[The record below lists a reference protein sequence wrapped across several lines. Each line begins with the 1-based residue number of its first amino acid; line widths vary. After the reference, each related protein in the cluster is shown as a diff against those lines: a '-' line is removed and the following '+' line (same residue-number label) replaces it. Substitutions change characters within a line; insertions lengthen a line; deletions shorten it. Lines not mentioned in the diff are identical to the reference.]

1 LTLLAAYTFSKTT
14 DDNFTSTS
22 TPLNTAR
29 WAQNPLNRKAEKSQ
43 SSFNVPHR
51 LSFTYLW
58 QPFTGKQLAGSRALA
73 LVAGNWQ
80 LSGTTTFQSG
90 LPFTVLVPGDPA
102 NLGTFGTNIRAN
114 RVGPSRPDGFH
125 QDPFLWLSPTAFR
138 DPDKAT
144 DAKCIAAPASCV
156 YYGNLGRLTESGP
169 GVNNWDIG
177 VSRRF
182 PFSEKQALEFRFE
195 MFNAFNRAHFDTPS
209 NGTGTPVFL
218 RVTSTNPQIPNR
230 DLQFAL
236 KYVF

>member
-1 LTLLAAYTFSKTT
+1 MWPK
-14 DDNFTSTS
+14 
-22 TPLNTAR
+22 
-29 WAQNPLNRKAEKSQ
+29 K
-43 SSFNVPHR
+43 
-51 LSFTYLW
+51 
-58 QPFTGKQLAGSRALA
+58 
-73 LVAGNWQ
+73 
-80 LSGTTTFQSG
+80 
-90 LPFTVLVPGDPA
+90 
-102 NLGTFGTNIRAN
+102 
-114 RVGPSRPDGFH
+114 PDGFH

-144 DAKCIAAPASCV
+144 DAKCIAAPGSCN

-182 PFSEKQALEFRFE
+182 PFTERQALEFRFE

-209 NGTGTPVFL
+209 NATGTSVFL

-236 KYVF
+236 KYTF